1 MPLVDLLPVPEK
13 QEFWRTYLMNNFRRV
28 ADSVAMA
35 VSQRGDKDI
44 EITDTTKGVILRS
57 PNGSRYRITVNNAG
71 VLVVSSA

>member
-13 QEFWRTYLMNNFRRV
+13 QEFWRGYLMNNFRRV
-28 ADSVAMA
+28 ADAVAMA

-44 EITDTTKGVILRS
+44 EITDTTKGLILKS
-57 PNGSRYRITVNNAG
+57 PNGSRYRVTVNNAG